1 MQEVAS
7 VDGVRGTIAGLVR
20 LDPQELQE
28 GVGRIVVSTSA
39 DLQRAHF
46 TRWFDGSC
54 VADGGGEPLMVF
66 HGTGNLEGLSEFDPA
81 MTGQGNDQLGS
92 GFYFTTNADE
102 ASGYATSVTGNAGP
116 GARKLGGDE
125 SPGVVPVYLAIKN
138 PIWVKGSNLTH
149 SDVELTL
156 PQAIEMI
163 KRAPNIRDL
172 DESPMGDHVDIWSA
186 GAVTDKMIS
195 TVAKLYVGPSLISL
209 ENDFFRGDATAFRH
223 ALHEV
228 TGRDGVVFEFENGH
242 KHFVAWF
249 PEQIKSALGNRGTY
263 DPRDPDIRHSL
274 AAGAAGLDPRAQAF
288 HDVATN
294 TTVFLADRIP
304 AGKEAS
310 VFLHETVHRHG
321 RQALPEGRWM
331 ALVDQ
336 VKAWAH
342 SGLQTPERV
351 IHDAAAA
358 RVATAGVAGAVAD
371 EELFA
376 YAVEEAVAMG
386 IEPTAAAVEGSAEA
400 WLQVVVESIQ
410 RVTDKLL
417 GNDLQELGGQD
428 LVDLA
433 YALAQLDSP
442 EHGVE
447 VRRALTAGFE
457 VTSHPTPDCD
467 REAKDRSPCHEFGM

>member
-1 MQEVAS
+1 MIRDVLPKA
-7 VDGVRGTIAGLVR
+7 RANRLIARMRRQDTGYIEDELR
-20 LDPQELQE
+20 LELQKM
-28 GVGRIVVSTSA
+28 GHDGIIVES
-39 DLQRAHF
+39 
-46 TRWFDGSC
+46 
-54 VADGGGEPLMVF
+54 
-66 HGTGNLEGLSEFDPA
+66 
-81 MTGQGNDQLGS
+81 
-92 GFYFTTNADE
+92 
-102 ASGYATSVTGNAGP
+102 ATSP
-116 GARKLGGDE
+116 GRE
-125 SPGVVPVYLAIKN
+125 YI
-138 PIWVKGSNLTH
+138 
-149 SDVELTL
+149 
-156 PQAIEMI
+156 
-163 KRAPNIRDL
+163 
-172 DESPMGDHVDIWSA
+172 
-186 GAVTDKMIS
+186 
-195 TVAKLYVGPSLISL
+195 
-209 ENDFFRGDATAFRH
+209 
-223 ALHEV
+223 
-228 TGRDGVVFEFENGH
+228 VFD
-242 KHFVAWF
+242 

-263 DPRDPDIRHSL
+263 DPSNPDIRHSL

-321 RQALPEGRWM
+321 RQALPEGRWG
-331 ALVDQ
+331 ALVGQ
-336 VKAWAH
+336 VKAWAQAEPQ
-342 SGLQTPERV
+342 SPERA

-410 RVTDKLL
+410 RISDKLL

-442 EHGVE
+442 EHAVE
-447 VRRALTAGFE
+447 VRRALGGQPE
-457 VTSHPTPDCD
+457 VASQFMQKGRGLD
-467 REAKDRSPCHEFGM
+467 FGDGPMP